1 MGLLEDL
8 GNESNFPTVARAWCT
23 VCSLLKQLQP
33 KESQALQ
40 TRLDNKNISHMSIS
54 LVLKNNGYSI
64 SDSTVGRHR
73 RGRCSGVAR

>member
-8 GNESNFPTVARAWCT
+8 GNESNFPNASRAWCT
-23 VCSLLKQLQP
+23 VCTLLKELQA

-40 TRLDNKNISHMSIS
+40 LRLDNKNISHMSIS
-54 LVLKNNGYSI
+54 QVLKSNGYSI
-64 SDSTVGRHR
+64 SDSTIGRHR